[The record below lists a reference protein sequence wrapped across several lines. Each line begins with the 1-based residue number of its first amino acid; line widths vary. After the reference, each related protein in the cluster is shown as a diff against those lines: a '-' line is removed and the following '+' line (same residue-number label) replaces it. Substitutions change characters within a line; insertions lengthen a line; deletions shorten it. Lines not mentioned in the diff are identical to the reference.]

1 MYEATD
7 WTIIPP
13 FKNEP
18 YVDFSIPENEQRMK
32 EALEKVYKD
41 FGKEYD
47 IVIGGKPYKTE
58 KKIRSIN
65 PSQTRRS
72 CWYCKQC
79 K

>member
-18 YVDFSIPENEQRMK
+18 VTDFSKPENEAKMK
-32 EALEKVYKD
+32 EALEKVYRE

-47 IVIGGKPYKTE
+47 IVIGGKAYKTE
-58 KKIRSIN
+58 KKDQIN
-65 PSQTRRS
+65 
-72 CWYCKQC
+72 
-79 K
+79 